1 MSEDLTKYLPG
12 FDYANLSDEQK
23 EAVTEVFRILSER
36 HSTLDLTPLRIK
48 FNLEE
53 KKYYNLEDSYFY
65 KECEK
70 AGIVVNTQGYV
81 KQGMGEDAIHYPLVD
96 LAGDIRVFDKM
107 FNNYKEEV
115 AKLLGVSIH
124 NEDK

>member
-48 FNLEE
+48 FKLEE

-115 AKLLGVSIH
+115 SKLLGVPIH